1 MLAHLAPVLLLP
13 QSELDVRVTQSVGV
27 HGNQIPAFDERDA
40 DDPSPELGFPMLLR
54 ETRRLLLLDHTHTQ
68 VTALNVRGY
77 MRGGGYTACMC
88 ILHMP
93 ALNELLFICNER
105 V

>member
-54 ETRRLLLLDHTHTQ
+54 ETRRLLLLDHTHTGDCTERKRLHAGRRIHSMQ
-68 VTALNVRGY
+68 GALHV
-77 MRGGGYTACMC
+77 
-88 ILHMP
+88 P
-93 ALNELLFICNER
+93 ALNELLFICNGR